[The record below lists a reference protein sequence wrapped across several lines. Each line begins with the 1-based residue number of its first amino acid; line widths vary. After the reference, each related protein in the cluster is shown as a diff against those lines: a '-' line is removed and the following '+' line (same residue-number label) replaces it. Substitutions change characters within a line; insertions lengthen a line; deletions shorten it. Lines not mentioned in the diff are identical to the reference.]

1 MFLVQFCSRKSK
13 KKRGALIGRPVGEEE
28 GGTLALRLGLYRQLA
43 NCGGGL
49 LAVGLVVLNGHTSAG
64 NQVTAS
70 QSLRVDRE
78 SHALFFAAN
87 LLDDDHLIRA
97 DRSDRTLGEMCC
109 RLECFRLGSG
119 GRVGFRFAAVL
130 AAKDGGA
137 KGESQDSDQSESV
150 NL

>member
-1 MFLVQFCSRKSK
+1 M
-13 KKRGALIGRPVGEEE
+13 IGF
-28 GGTLALRLGLYRQLA
+28 
-43 NCGGGL
+43 
-49 LAVGLVVLNGHTSAG
+49 VVLHGYPCAG
-64 NQVTAS
+64 NQCTAA
-70 QSLRVDRE
+70 QSLRIHRE

-109 RLECFRLGSG
+109 WLECFRLGSG

-130 AAKDGGA
+130 AAQDCGA